1 MWEKCKELQEELVR
15 MRRELHQIPEL
26 GGELPKTR
34 AYVEEKLK
42 ELGIPFV
49 ENKTDS
55 GLIAT
60 IKGEKEGKT
69 IVLRADMDALPIQE
83 ANEVD
88 YISRHEGCMHA
99 CGHDTH
105 MTMLLG
111 AAKILSEHKD
121 QIPGTVR
128 LLFQTDEEGSRGA
141 QRLCAE
147 GAMDGV
153 DAVFGTHI
161 GTIISKDIK
170 AGTVISVPGCC
181 MASFDKFV
189 IKVKGI
195 GCHGSTP
202 EKGVDPVNIAAHI
215 IINLQEIIAREIPAV
230 KPSVLTIGHVKA
242 GFAYNVIPSEVLI
255 EGTIRALEEDVR
267 QELAKR
273 IGEIAEATA
282 KAFRGEAE
290 YEMIWGAPPVIND
303 AGMAKLAADCAR
315 DVVGDDMVI
324 DHLDAPNMGGEDFAY
339 YLEKAPGAF
348 MFLSS
353 SNPEKH
359 TDVPHHN
366 PLFNVD
372 EDVFWIGS
380 AIFVRIVERFLL
392 HFEKPFDMSP
402 GLLFLAYGVI
412 VIVAM
417 YVFVY
422 IPNKKKHRKMQ
433 EMHNSIA
440 AGDMVITIGGVVGR
454 VVKKEGDYLTLVI
467 DEENEVTMRIVL
479 YAVNQKIDK

>member
-161 GTIISKDIK
+161 GTISKDIK
-170 AGTVISVPGCC
+170 AGTVIAVPGCC

-267 QELAKR
+267 QELSKR

-290 YEMIWGAPPVIND
+290 SEMIRGAPPVIND

-380 AIFVRIVERFLL
+380 AIFVRIVEKF
-392 HFEKPFDMSP
+392 F
-402 GLLFLAYGVI
+402 
-412 VIVAM
+412 
-417 YVFVY
+417 
-422 IPNKKKHRKMQ
+422 KM
-433 EMHNSIA
+433 
-440 AGDMVITIGGVVGR
+440 
-454 VVKKEGDYLTLVI
+454 
-467 DEENEVTMRIVL
+467 
-479 YAVNQKIDK
+479 

>member
-1 MWEKCKELQEELVR
+1 
-15 MRRELHQIPEL
+15 
-26 GGELPKTR
+26 
-34 AYVEEKLK
+34 
-42 ELGIPFV
+42 
-49 ENKTDS
+49 
-55 GLIAT
+55 
-60 IKGEKEGKT
+60 
-69 IVLRADMDALPIQE
+69 
-83 ANEVD
+83 
-88 YISRHEGCMHA
+88 MHA

-111 AAKILSEHKD
+111 AAKILNEYKD

-128 LLFQTDEEGSRGA
+128 LFFQTDEEGSKGA
-141 QRLCAE
+141 QRICAE

-153 DAVFGTHI
+153 DAVFGIHI
-161 GTIISKDIK
+161 GTIVSKDIK
-170 AGTVISVPGCC
+170 AGTVICVPGCC

-230 KPSVLTIGHVKA
+230 KPSVLTIGHVEA

-273 IGEIAEATA
+273 IGEIAKATA
-282 KAFRGEAE
+282 ETFRGETE
-290 YEMIWGAPPVIND
+290 YEMIWGAPPVTND
-303 AGMAKLAADCAR
+303 AGMAELAADCAR
-315 DVVGDDMVI
+315 DVVGDDMVM

-353 SNPEKH
+353 SNPQKH

-366 PLFNVD
+366 PRFNVD

-380 AIFVRIVERFLL
+380 AVFVRIVERF
-392 HFEKPFDMSP
+392 FQ
-402 GLLFLAYGVI
+402 I
-412 VIVAM
+412 
-417 YVFVY
+417 
-422 IPNKKKHRKMQ
+422 
-433 EMHNSIA
+433 
-440 AGDMVITIGGVVGR
+440 
-454 VVKKEGDYLTLVI
+454 
-467 DEENEVTMRIVL
+467 
-479 YAVNQKIDK
+479 